1 MSIIGITHQ
10 ILLTEGGLFMAI
22 DELTKKEQ
30 IINFAQSDPFLKI
43 SDIAE
48 YVQTTPRYVRTIL
61 SEANISLMKLR
72 EKYARNM
79 EKRLKN
85 DEQYELQAKVSLRDE
100 YSYND
105 LNPESIEVEQVD
117 ENQFPEIQR
126 FREEDELIKIS
137 QVQAV
142 DDRPYCVHEL
152 ITYLD
157 KDVNQ
162 ERLENLQSVYD
173 LLGRKGINNL
183 QFMNNVIIVESPA
196 DIIRKYFPDVE
207 NVLVSNRMILLN
219 KIPIGIE
226 RIYLRTDLTK
236 VEFAGEL
243 VI

>member
-1 MSIIGITHQ
+1 
-10 ILLTEGGLFMAI
+10 MAI

-85 DEQYELQAKVSLRDE
+85 NDHNELQAKVSLREE
-100 YSYND
+100 YSFNN
-105 LNPESIEVEQVD
+105 LESGIIEIEKVD
-117 ENQFPEIQR
+117 ENHFQDIER
-126 FREEDELIKIS
+126 FHDKDELIKIF
-137 QVQAV
+137 QVQTV
-142 DDRPYCVHEL
+142 DKKPYCIHEL
-152 ITYLD
+152 ITYMD
-157 KDVNQ
+157 REINKD
-162 ERLENLQSVYD
+162 RLENLESVYD

-183 QFMNNVIIVESPA
+183 QFMTNTITIESPT
-196 DIIRKYFPDVE
+196 DVLRKYFQGVDSVMMSTRI
-207 NVLVSNRMILLN
+207 VLLN
-219 KIPIGIE
+219 KIPIGME
-226 RIYLRTDLTK
+226 RMYIRADLTK

>member
-1 MSIIGITHQ
+1 
-10 ILLTEGGLFMAI
+10 MAI
-22 DELTKKEQ
+22 EELTKKEQ

-79 EKRLKN
+79 EKRLKS
-85 DEQYELQAKVSLRDE
+85 DEHSELQAKVSLRDE
-100 YSYND
+100 YSYNS
-105 LNPESIEVEQVD
+105 LVTSKIEIEKAD
-117 ENQFPEIQR
+117 ENLYPDIER
-126 FREEDELIKIS
+126 FRESDELVRIFQIQS
-137 QVQAV
+137 V
-142 DDRPYCVHEL
+142 DDKPYCIHEL
-152 ITYLD
+152 ITYMERD
-157 KDVNQ
+157 INR
-162 ERLENLQSVYD
+162 ERLENLESVYD

-183 QFMNNVIIVESPA
+183 QFMNNIITIESPSEPVNRHFQGV
-196 DIIRKYFPDVE
+196 DNIILNK
-207 NVLVSNRMILLN
+207 RMVLLN

-226 RIYLRTDLTK
+226 KMYIRADLAK

>member
-1 MSIIGITHQ
+1 
-10 ILLTEGGLFMAI
+10 MAI

-85 DEQYELQAKVSLRDE
+85 DEHSELQAKVSLREE
-100 YSYND
+100 YSFND
-105 LNPESIEVEQVD
+105 LDSGDIEIESADQNLFQDIESFN
-117 ENQFPEIQR
+117 EN
-126 FREEDELIKIS
+126 DELIRIY
-137 QVQAV
+137 QVQSV
-142 DDRPYCVHEL
+142 DEKPYCVHEL
-152 ITYLD
+152 ITYLG
-157 KDVNQ
+157 KDINKS
-162 ERLENLQSVYD
+162 RLENLESIYD

-183 QFMNNVIIVESPA
+183 QFMNNTITIESPT
-196 DIIRKYFPDVE
+196 DIIRRYFQGAD
-207 NVLVSNRMILLN
+207 NLLVNKRMVLLN
-219 KIPIGIE
+219 KIPVGIE
-226 RIYLRTDLTK
+226 RMYIRTDLTK

>member
-1 MSIIGITHQ
+1 
-10 ILLTEGGLFMAI
+10 MAI

-79 EKRLKN
+79 EKRLKD
-85 DEQYELQAKVSLRDE
+85 DEHNELQAKVSLREE
-100 YSYND
+100 YSFNNLD
-105 LNPESIEVEQVD
+105 SGIIEIEKVD
-117 ENQFPEIQR
+117 ENLFPDIER
-126 FREEDELIKIS
+126 FHDKDELIKIF
-137 QVQAV
+137 QVQSV
-142 DDRPYCVHEL
+142 DEKPYCIHEL
-152 ITYLD
+152 ITYMD
-157 KDVNQ
+157 REINKD
-162 ERLENLQSVYD
+162 RLENLESVYD
-173 LLGRKGINNL
+173 LLGRKGIHNL
-183 QFMNNVIIVESPA
+183 QFMKNTITIESPTEV
-196 DIIRKYFPDVE
+196 IRKYFQGIDSVMM
-207 NVLVSNRMILLN
+207 STRMVLLN

-226 RIYLRTDLTK
+226 RMYIRADLTK

>member
-1 MSIIGITHQ
+1 
-10 ILLTEGGLFMAI
+10 MAI

-85 DEQYELQAKVSLRDE
+85 DEHNELQAKVSLREE
-100 YSYND
+100 YSFNN
-105 LNPESIEVEQVD
+105 LNSGNIHVELAN
-117 ENQFPEIQR
+117 ENLFPEIEC
-126 FREEDELIKIS
+126 FNDDDELIKIY
-137 QVQAV
+137 QIQFV
-142 DDRPYCVHEL
+142 DENPYCVHEL
-152 ITYLD
+152 ITYMD
-157 KDVNQ
+157 ENVNKD
-162 ERLENLQSVYD
+162 RLSNLESVYD

-183 QFMNNVIIVESPA
+183 QFMNNTITIESPT
-196 DIIRKYFPDVE
+196 DVMKQYFQGVD
-207 NVLVSNRMILLN
+207 NVLVSKRFVLLN

-226 RIYLRTDLTK
+226 RIYIRADLTK
-236 VEFAGEL
+236 LEFAGEL

>member
-1 MSIIGITHQ
+1 
-10 ILLTEGGLFMAI
+10 MAI

-85 DEQYELQAKVSLRDE
+85 DEHNELQAKVSLRDE
-100 YSYND
+100 YSFNNLD
-105 LNPESIEVEQVD
+105 SGIIEVEVID
-117 ENQFPEIQR
+117 ESEFSEIER
-126 FREEDELIKIS
+126 FHDNDELIKIF
-137 QVQAV
+137 QVQTV

-152 ITYLD
+152 ITYMD
-157 KDVNQ
+157 KEVNKD
-162 ERLENLQSVYD
+162 RLENLESVYD

-183 QFMNNVIIVESPA
+183 QFMNNTITIESPTEVIRRYFQGA
-196 DIIRKYFPDVE
+196 DNILMSK
-207 NVLVSNRMILLN
+207 RMVLLN
-219 KIPIGIE
+219 KIPIGME
-226 RIYLRTDLTK
+226 RIYIRADLTK